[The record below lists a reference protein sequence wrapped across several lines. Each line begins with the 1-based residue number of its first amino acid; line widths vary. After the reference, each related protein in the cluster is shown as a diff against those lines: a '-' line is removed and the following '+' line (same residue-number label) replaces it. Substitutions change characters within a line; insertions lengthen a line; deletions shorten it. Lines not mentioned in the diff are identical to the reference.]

1 MSSKAPHRTAALLCM
16 YWLMKLELLGASMLT
31 ILARI
36 DNYTEQLSSKFEE
49 TVQLST
55 VSKTKRC
62 GL

>member
-1 MSSKAPHRTAALLCM
+1 
-16 YWLMKLELLGASMLT
+16 MLT